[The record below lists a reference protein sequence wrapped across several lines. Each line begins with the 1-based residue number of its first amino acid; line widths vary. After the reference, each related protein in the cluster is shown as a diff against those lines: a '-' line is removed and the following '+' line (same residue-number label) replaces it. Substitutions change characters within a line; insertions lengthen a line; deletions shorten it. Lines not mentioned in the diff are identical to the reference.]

1 VFQRAYALS
10 LAVHRASLAFPRV
23 EQFGLAE
30 QVRRA
35 SKSICANLAEGFGK
49 QRDSS
54 AEFKRFL
61 LMAIGSSEEMQV
73 RSRYCKDLG
82 YIDDQAFVAWYGGYK
97 VSGSTSKLEIARSSS
112 GFWLPVS
119 GFCCSPTASG

>member
-1 VFQRAYALS
+1 
-10 LAVHRASLAFPRV
+10 
-23 EQFGLAE
+23 LAE

-73 RSRYCKDLG
+73 CIRYCKDLG
-82 YIDDQAFVAWYGGYK
+82 YIDDHAVVAWYGGDK
-97 VSGSTSKLEIARSSS
+97 EVAKMFRGLSKLEIARSSS

>member
-1 VFQRAYALS
+1 MRCRSPSTGLRS
-10 LAVHRASLAFPRV
+10 LFR
-23 EQFGLAE
+23 EFGLAE

-82 YIDDQAFVAWYGGYK
+82 YIDEQAFVAWYGGYK

>member
-1 VFQRAYALS
+1 MDDEKKPIKSFEDLDVFQRAYALS

-61 LMAIGSSEEMQV
+61 LMAIASSEEMQV
-73 RSRYCKDLG
+73 CIRYCEDLG
-82 YIDDQAFVAWYGGYK
+82 YIDDHAFVAWYGGYK
-97 VSGSTSKLEIARSSS
+97 KVAKMFRGLHRNWK
-112 GFWLPVS
+112 
-119 GFCCSPTASG
+119 